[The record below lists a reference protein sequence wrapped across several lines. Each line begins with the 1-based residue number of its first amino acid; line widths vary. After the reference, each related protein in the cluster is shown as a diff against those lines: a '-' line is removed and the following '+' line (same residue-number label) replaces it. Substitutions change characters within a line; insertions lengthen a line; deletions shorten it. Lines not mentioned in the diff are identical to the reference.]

1 MTKKSILMG
10 FVCMAFSAVLMNAQ
24 TAAIAPTR
32 GTPGNMIARQ
42 VSHYTTLL
50 SLDAGQQSKAT
61 ALLTAEHEATANMRG
76 SMRTAQKALHAAI
89 ENNDAAGISAAAT
102 QIGTLTAQ
110 EMQAHATAQ
119 AGFFAM
125 LSPSQQTMYKQLGPM
140 GGHMGGGGPG
150 GMHRGFGGP
159 GGPQ

>member
-1 MTKKSILMG
+1 MNKKNILMS
-10 FVCMAFSAVLMNAQ
+10 FACVAFSVTLMNAQ
-24 TAAIAPTR
+24 TAEIAPTR
-32 GTPGNMIARQ
+32 ATPGNMIARQ

-76 SMRTAQKALHAAI
+76 SMRAAQKALHTAI
-89 ENNDAAGISAAAT
+89 ESNDAAGITAATT

-110 EMQAHATAQ
+110 EMQAHATSQ
-119 AGFFAM
+119 AGFYAM
-125 LSPSQQTMYKQLGPM
+125 LSPSQQTMYKQLSPM
-140 GGHMGGGGPG
+140 GGHMGGGPG
-150 GMHRGFGGP
+150 AMHRGFGGP

>member
-1 MTKKSILMG
+1 MTKKRILIG
-10 FVCMAFSAVLMNAQ
+10 IVYAAFSAALMNAQ
-24 TAAIAPTR
+24 TTAPTPPSPS
-32 GTPGNMIARQ
+32 TMIARQ
-42 VSHYTTLL
+42 VSRYTTLL

-61 ALLTAEHEATANMRG
+61 ALLTAEHDAVSGLRS
-76 SMRTAQKALHAAI
+76 SMRTAQKALRTAV

-102 QIGTLTAQ
+102 QIGTLTTQ
-110 EMQAHATAQ
+110 ELQARATAQ

-125 LSPSQQTMYKQLGPM
+125 LSPTQQATYKQLGPM
-140 GGHMGGGGPG
+140 GGMGMGGPA